1 MRTLVR
7 SAGCRLQVLYS
18 IALVAAATLS
28 AAAPPPTAADRLWF
42 CPGPGTL
49 DFIRLFE
56 RPDEWARTRQV
67 IDVFKFYNQHT
78 QSPADPMVGSNT
90 YDALVRVDA
99 FRQLRRWSIKTALEV
114 GSVKEFFCDPASGG
128 METSARNTVASIRAM
143 EAAGGLVHYIAM
155 DEPWVSGR
163 SPACGGPALEPTA
176 DMVAAYMTRVQRDV
190 PRVAIGLIEAYPFSS
205 AEAIL
210 RMLDLL
216 DARGVP
222 PAFLHMDVDWHAL
235 AEGAFARDMRRLKQ
249 ACDARGI
256 PFGII
261 VIGYNGD
268 ADALYA
274 VDARGLSHL
283 IADAFTTWEDMPQHV
298 IFQSWVVT
306 STGLFITPSNLPE
319 DRANTHTSLAWELFR
334 RLRGATGGRTGT
346 AVGR

>member
-1 MRTLVR
+1 MQSAHRT
-7 SAGCRLQVLYS
+7 
-18 IALVAAATLS
+18 ALCTLHL
-28 AAAPPPTAADRLWF
+28 ALCTTALFAAPPTADRIWF

-56 RPDEWARTRQV
+56 RPDEWAHTRQLV
-67 IDVFKFYNQHT
+67 EVFKFYNQHT
-78 QSPADPMVGSNT
+78 RSPADPIVGPNT

-99 FRQLRRWSIKTALEV
+99 FRQLRRWGIKTALEV
-114 GSVKEFFCDPASGG
+114 GSVKEFFCEPGSGG
-128 METSARNTVASIRAM
+128 MDVSARQTVDSVRAI
-143 EAAGGLVHYIAM
+143 EAAGGIVHYIAM

-176 DMVAAYMTRVQRDV
+176 DMVAAYMTGVQRAV
-190 PRVAIGLIEAYPFSS
+190 PRAAIGLIEAYPFSS
-205 AEAIL
+205 ADAIV

-216 DARGVP
+216 EARGVP
-222 PAFLHMDVDWHAL
+222 PAFLHMDVDWHSL
-235 AEGAFARDMRRLKQ
+235 ADGAFARDMQRLKQ
-249 ACDARGI
+249 TCDARGI
-256 PFGII
+256 TFGII
-261 VIGYNGD
+261 VIGYDGD

-274 VDARGLSHL
+274 VDARGISHL
-283 IADAFTTWEDMPQHV
+283 IADAFKTWDAMPQHV

-346 AVGR
+346 VVPR